1 MSEEAKNK
9 ALEYRALNWWN
20 NCKSAHD
27 IYFNDYIKT
36 NHTKANTSWG
46 LLNSEITDIY
56 ISVGGN

>member
-1 MSEEAKNK
+1 MRSLYNGEQVIQY
-9 ALEYRALNWWN
+9 LGN